1 MTMKAPK
8 YMALG
13 VQKMI
18 DAGINGFA
26 MQLMAESHA
35 DDPAKFGDE
44 TVVLMAKA
52 HNGTP
57 VYMLIS
63 TQAPSLDQFK
73 TWPKAGAGR

>member
-1 MTMKAPK
+1 MMKAPK
-8 YMALG
+8 YAALG

-18 DAGINGFA
+18 DNGINGFA

-35 DDPAKFGDE
+35 DKPDKFKDE

-63 TQAPSLDQFK
+63 TQAPEHVQFK
-73 TWPKAGAGR
+73 DWPK

>member
-1 MTMKAPK
+1 MTMKAPR
-8 YMALG
+8 YAALG
-13 VQKMI
+13 VQEMI

-35 DDPAKFGDE
+35 DNPDKFKDE
-44 TVVLMAKA
+44 TVMLMAKA

-63 TQAPSLDQFK
+63 TQAPDLDQFK
-73 TWPKAGAGR
+73 GWPAHG

>member
-1 MTMKAPK
+1 MAMKRPK
-8 YMALG
+8 YAALG
-13 VQKMI
+13 VQEMI

-35 DDPAKFGDE
+35 DKPDKFGDE
-44 TVVLMAKA
+44 TVVLMAQA

-63 TQAPSLDQFK
+63 TQAPDPAQFK
-73 TWPKAGAGR
+73 DWPPHG

>member
-8 YMALG
+8 YAAFG
-13 VQKMI
+13 VQEMI
-18 DAGINGFA
+18 DARINGFA

-35 DDPAKFGDE
+35 DDPAKFKDE

-63 TQAPSLDQFK
+63 TQAPEPEQFK
-73 TWPKAGAGR
+73 GWPV

>member
-8 YMALG
+8 YAALG
-13 VQKMI
+13 VQEMI

-26 MQLMAESHA
+26 MQLMTESHA
-35 DDPAKFGDE
+35 DKPEKFGDE

-63 TQAPSLDQFK
+63 TQPPDPEQFK
-73 TWPKAGAGR
+73 DWPPHG